1 MTIQKCSVCTLKKD
15 EQHFKRKNKKY
26 KTCNKCSNYYISR
39 RKKISGNSNNN
50 KNNEKIINTNTL
62 CTSDNCDSN
71 DNNKIQSGNS
81 NNNNNSQFDNSNSDN
96 NNNNTPSQILSRLF
110 VFGSLFPVSIQDK
123 YQYIQQLEKELLNEI
138 DVLAREGSE

>member
-71 DNNKIQSGNS
+71 D
-81 NNNNNSQFDNSNSDN
+81 SNSD
-96 NNNNTPSQILSRLF
+96 NNNTPSQILSRLF

-138 DVLAREGSE
+138 DVLVREGSE